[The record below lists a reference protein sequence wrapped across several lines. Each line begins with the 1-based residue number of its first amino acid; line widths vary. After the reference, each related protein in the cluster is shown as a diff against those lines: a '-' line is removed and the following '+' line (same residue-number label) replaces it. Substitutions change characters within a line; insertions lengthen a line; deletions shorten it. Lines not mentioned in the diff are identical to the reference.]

1 MRAARILAGTLA
13 LSVAATALL
22 PAPVW
27 AQQPPAPAAVS
38 SNTVPRVPVRSG
50 VHPDYSRLVFDWP
63 REVPYTVEQN
73 GAGVSIRFP
82 VAAQVDLAGVLRA
95 RPSRINGLTQA
106 AADGSVTVRFDIP
119 AGAGIKHSRAGAR
132 IIVDVLDKPPPG
144 STPAPTSPP
153 PPPSTQQQQA
163 AAAPT
168 PAPAAPAQTA
178 SAQAT
183 PRPADPRA
191 PREGAPLYQLRGNAA
206 PNGAATASGAPT
218 PLTVSPPPPPAATNP
233 TPAAAAPAPTP
244 APAVTATAAPTAVA
258 PPPPP
263 APAAAMPPPAAT
275 PAASTSDAP
284 AGEVA
289 IAPVTLPFDPKAA
302 RAAAIF
308 ERAGYLYILFD
319 DTVPPE
325 TAPPMPAGLQ
335 SVIEPVAVQGG
346 AGFRLSM
353 PALMQASVGRDGTV
367 WQVTLAQATG
377 VKATNSSIIPRPDPD
392 FALGPRLVVPAAEA
406 EKVIAFK
413 DPVVGDTLSVVPL
426 PLPGQHVDAPLRY
439 TEVQFLPTLQGLV
452 MRPLDDRLAVQPVR
466 EGVEVTVPGG
476 LRLSP
481 PADVQVAIPP
491 PPPPVEQEKLFDFKR
506 WGQVAARDYNK
517 TRQAKWDRLTALPD
531 AEKTRGRLD
540 IARFYLAN
548 GMGYE
553 ALGMLSRVQSL
564 QPDVDRRPEFLAV
577 RGIGRVLTGDFAG
590 GMADLSNR
598 QLANEP
604 DAALWRAAALAGQ
617 GDYAGAHAA
626 FQASKD
632 LLDRYPEPFYTG
644 LALSAADAALR
655 AGQPEAAALIMDRV
669 AKRGG
674 ESGDQ
679 APAVQYFRGAVFRA
693 LGDNDKALSYFKQA
707 QAGRDRLYAMRAKRD
722 YIDTA
727 LAAGKMP
734 PKEAAKKMEE
744 MRFAWRGDALE
755 LSNLRRIG
763 EVHAIAGNYPQ
774 AFDSMRHTIS
784 AFPDTPEA
792 KEIAADMTRTF
803 TELFATDG
811 AAKMSPLEAMG
822 LYEQYRELT
831 PPGPDG
837 DRIIRKLAERLVEI
851 DLLDRAGQLLDHQVQ
866 YRLQGLE
873 KAQVGTRLA
882 GIRLLDGTPELAV
895 AALDK
900 SEVPEITPELA
911 EERKLLRA
919 RALSQ
924 INKGAEAVQLL
935 AADQSHN
942 ANLLRIDIA
951 MRDKQWK
958 AAAQA
963 LADVI
968 GPPPAA
974 GATLDPQVSSLVVNR
989 ATALSLA
996 GDNAGLDALRR
1007 DFGPAMEKS
1016 KDATFFRL
1024 LTRPEESAGLADAN
1038 TIRQRITEID
1048 LFRSFL
1054 DNYRT
1059 VRQEAATPP
1068 PAAAPATPPATPPS

>member
-22 PAPVW
+22 PAPSW
-27 AQQPPAPAAVS
+27 AQQPAPAAAA
-38 SNTVPRVPVRSG
+38 NAAPRVPVRSG

-82 VAAQVDLAGVLRA
+82 VAAQIDLAGVLRA
-95 RPSRINGLTQA
+95 RPSRINALTQA

-119 AGAGIKHSRAGAR
+119 AGAGIKHSRAGSR
-132 IIVDVLDKPPPG
+132 IIIDILDKPPPG
-144 STPAPTSPP
+144 STPAPASPP
-153 PPPSTQQQQA
+153 PAGQQTA
-163 AAAPT
+163 AAAP
-168 PAPAAPAQTA
+168 APAAATQTP
-178 SAQAT
+178 

-191 PREGAPLYQLRGNAA
+191 TREGAPLYQLRGNAA
-206 PNGAATASGAPT
+206 PNGTATASGAPT
-218 PLTVSPPPPPAATNP
+218 PLTASPPPAPVAANP
-233 TPAAAAPAPTP
+233 VPAPAPGPVAATP
-244 APAVTATAAPTAVA
+244 TPVA

-263 APAAAMPPPAAT
+263 PAQAAAQPTAT
-275 PAASTSDAP
+275 PAAAPTAANAAP
-284 AGEVA
+284 APPAEVA
-289 IAPVTLPFDPKAA
+289 MAPVTLSFDPKAA

-319 DTVPPE
+319 DTVPPD
-325 TAPPMPAGLQ
+325 TAPALPAGLQ
-335 SVIEPVAVQGG
+335 SVIEPVAVPGG
-346 AGFRLSM
+346 GGFRLSM
-353 PALMQASVGRDGTV
+353 PALMQASVKRDGTS
-367 WQVTLAQATG
+367 WQVTLSQGASAAPSGT
-377 VKATNSSIIPRPDPD
+377 SILPKPDPD
-392 FALGPRLVVPAAEA
+392 FALGPRLVVPAQEA

-413 DPVVGDTLSVVPL
+413 DPVVGDTLSIVPL
-426 PLPGQHVDAPLRY
+426 PLPGQHMETPLRY
-439 TEVQFLPTLQGLV
+439 NEVQFLATLQGLAL
-452 MRPLDDRLAVQPVR
+452 RPLDDRLAVQPVR

-481 PADVQVAIPP
+481 ATDAQVAIPP

-517 TRQAKWDRLTALPD
+517 MRQAKWDRLTALPD

-553 ALGMLSRVQSL
+553 ALGMLTRVQSL
-564 QPDVDRRPEFLAV
+564 QPDVDRRPEFLAI

-655 AGQPEAAALIMDRV
+655 AGQPEAAALTMDRV

-707 QAGRDRLYAMRAKRD
+707 QGGRDRLYSMRAKRD

-774 AFDSMRHTIS
+774 AFDTMRHTIS

-803 TELFATDG
+803 TDLFATDG
-811 AAKMSPLEAMG
+811 AAKMTPLEAMG

-882 GIRLLDGTPELAV
+882 GIRLLDGNPEQAV

-900 SEVPEITPELA
+900 SNVPEINPELA

-924 INKGAEAVQLL
+924 INKGTDAVQLL
-935 AADQSHN
+935 AADQSRD

-963 LADVI
+963 MADVI

-1024 LTRPEESAGLADAN
+1024 LTRPGESAGLADAN

-1048 LFRSFL
+1048 LFRNFL
-1054 DNYRT
+1054 EKYRET
-1059 VRQEAATPP
+1059 RQEAATPP

>member
-1 MRAARILAGTLA
+1 MRTSRLLTATLA
-13 LSVAATALL
+13 LSVATVALL
-22 PAPVW
+22 SDPVR
-27 AQQPPAPAAVS
+27 AQQPAPASASAAPAA
-38 SNTVPRVPVRSG
+38 PRVPVRSG

-73 GAGVSIRFP
+73 GASVSVRFP
-82 VAAQVDLAGVLRA
+82 VTAQIDLAGVLRA
-95 RPSRINGLTQA
+95 KPSRVTGLTQA
-106 AADGSVTVRFDIP
+106 GADGAVTVRFDIP
-119 AGAGIKHSRAGAR
+119 AGAGIKHSRAGTR
-132 IIVDVLDKPPPG
+132 IVLDILDKPPPG
-144 STPAPTSPP
+144 STPAPAP
-153 PPPSTQQQQA
+153 A
-163 AAAPT
+163 AARPA
-168 PAPAAPAQTA
+168 PAPAASTGSPPALA
-178 SAQAT
+178 SAQPAP
-183 PRPADPRA
+183 PRPADPR
-191 PREGAPLYQLRGNAA
+191 PPKEGAPLYQLRGNAA
-206 PNGAATASGAPT
+206 PANAGGTAPAATASGAPT
-218 PLTVSPPPPPAATNP
+218 PLVPPAAATPPPPANVPAPLPQQAALPAPGAVPPPATAAP
-233 TPAAAAPAPTP
+233 AAAPA
-244 APAVTATAAPTAVA
+244 VA
-258 PPPPP
+258 GPSEPV
-263 APAAAMPPPAAT
+263 M
-275 PAASTSDAP
+275 
-284 AGEVA
+284 
-289 IAPVTLPFDPKAA
+289 APVMLSFDPKAA
-302 RAAAIF
+302 RTAAIF
-308 ERAGYLYILFD
+308 ERAGYLYVLFGEPVPPD
-319 DTVPPE
+319 TTPTVPPE
-325 TAPPMPAGLQ
+325 LQ
-335 SVIEPVAVQGG
+335 VTVEPVAVEGG
-346 AGFRLSM
+346 SGFRLPM
-353 PALMQASVGRDGTV
+353 PAVLQAAVKRDGTA
-367 WQVTLAQATG
+367 WQVILSRTSETAEKPPSGSTIQP
-377 VKATNSSIIPRPDPD
+377 KPDPE
-392 FALGPRLVVPAAEA
+392 FALGARLVVPAAEA
-406 EKVIAFK
+406 ERVIPFK

-426 PLPGQHVDAPLRY
+426 PLPGQHVEAPLRY
-439 TEVQFLPTLQGLV
+439 TEVQFLPTLQGV
-452 MRPLDDRLAVQPVR
+452 VIRPLDDRLTVQPVR
-466 EGVEVTVPGG
+466 EGLEVTVPGG

-481 PADVQVAIPP
+481 PSDVLAAIPP

-506 WGQVAARDYNK
+506 WGQVPVKDYIK
-517 TRQAKWDRLTALPD
+517 TRQARWDRLADLPE

-540 IARFYLAN
+540 VARFYLAN

-553 ALGMLSRVQSL
+553 ALGMLTRVQAL
-564 QPDVDRRPEFLAV
+564 QPDVDRRAEFLAI
-577 RGIGRVLTGDFAG
+577 RGIGRALTGDFAG
-590 GMADLSNR
+590 SLADLSNR

-617 GDYAGAHAA
+617 GDYAGAHAG

-644 LALSAADAALR
+644 LALAAADTALR
-655 AGQPEAAALIMDRV
+655 VNQPEAAALTMDRV

-674 ESGDQ
+674 ENGDQ
-679 APAVQYFRGAVFRA
+679 AAAVQYFRGSVFRA

-707 QAGRDRLYAMRAKRD
+707 REGRDRLYSMRAKRD

-727 LAAGKMP
+727 LAAGKMD
-734 PKEAAKKMEE
+734 PKVAAKQMEE

-763 EVHAIAGNYPQ
+763 EVHAIAGDYPR
-774 AFDSMRHTIS
+774 AFDTMRQTIS
-784 AFPDTPEA
+784 AFPDTAEA

-803 TELFATDG
+803 TDLFAKDG
-811 AAKMSPLEAMG
+811 AAKMTPLEAMG

-851 DLLDRAGQLLDHQVQ
+851 DLLDRAAQLLDHQVQ
-866 YRLQGLE
+866 YRLSGLE

-882 GIRLLDGTPELAV
+882 GIRLLDGNPQQAV

-900 SEVPEITPELA
+900 SDVAEITPELA

-924 INKGAEAVQLL
+924 IDKGTEAVQLL
-935 AADQSHN
+935 AADQSRN

-963 LADVI
+963 LSDVI
-968 GPPPAA
+968 GPPPAP
-974 GATLDPQVSSLVVNR
+974 GAALDPQMSSLVVNR

-1007 DFGPAMEKS
+1007 DFGPAMEKT

-1059 VRQEAATPP
+1059 ARQEAATPP
-1068 PAAAPATPPATPPS
+1068 PAAPTGQTQPPS

>member
-1 MRAARILAGTLA
+1 MRTARLLAGTLA
-13 LSVAATALL
+13 LSVAATALMSVSAL
-22 PAPVW
+22 AQQQAAPATATPQPGPAVPAPQ
-27 AQQPPAPAAVS
+27 AAPA
-38 SNTVPRVPVRSG
+38 VPRVPVRSG

-73 GAGVSIRFP
+73 GASVTVRFP
-82 VAAQVDLAGVLRA
+82 VSAQIDLAGVLRA
-95 RPSRINGLTQA
+95 RPTRIAGLAQA
-106 AADGSVTVRFDIP
+106 SADGAVTVRFDIP
-119 AGAGIKHSRAGAR
+119 AGAGIKHSRAGSR
-132 IIVDVLDKPPPG
+132 VVLDVLDKAPPG
-144 STPAPTSPP
+144 TRPAPASPP
-153 PPPSTQQQQA
+153 PPAPA
-163 AAAPT
+163 AAAP
-168 PAPAAPAQTA
+168 APATAPSEA
-178 SAQAT
+178 

-191 PREGAPLYQLRGNAA
+191 AREGAPLYQLRGNPAPAA
-206 PNGAATASGAPT
+206 VPAATGAPT
-218 PLTVSPPPPPAATNP
+218 PLTPAGASPPPPPAA
-233 TPAAAAPAPTP
+233 AQAAAPAAVSPQSPPPPQPLSPSSP
-244 APAVTATAAPTAVA
+244 AAAPVA
-258 PPPPP
+258 GPPPP
-263 APAAAMPPPAAT
+263 AAETAQAAAT
-275 PAASTSDAP
+275 PAEPVMAP
-284 AGEVA
+284 
-289 IAPVTLPFDPKAA
+289 IMLSFDPKAA
-302 RAAAIF
+302 RTAAIF
-308 ERAGYLYILFD
+308 ERAGYLYVLFGEP
-319 DTVPPE
+319 VPPE
-325 TAPPMPAGLQ
+325 TAPVVPPELQVSVETVAVDGGSGFRLPMPAVLQ
-335 SVIEPVAVQGG
+335 AV
-346 AGFRLSM
+346 
-353 PALMQASVGRDGTV
+353 VKRDGTA
-367 WQVTLAQATG
+367 WQVILSRTSDVADRPVSG
-377 VKATNSSIIPRPDPD
+377 SSIQPRPDPE

-406 EKVIAFK
+406 ERVIAFK

-426 PLPGQHVDAPLRY
+426 PLPGQHVQAPLRY
-439 TEVQFLPTLQGLV
+439 AEVQFLPTLQGVV
-452 MRPLDDRLAVQPVR
+452 MRPLDDRLSVQPVR

-481 PADVQVAIPP
+481 PADVQAAIPP

-506 WGQVAARDYNK
+506 WGQVQPRDYIK
-517 TRQAKWDRLTALPD
+517 TRQARWDRLADLPE

-540 IARFYLAN
+540 VARFYLAN

-553 ALGMLSRVQSL
+553 ALGMLKRVQAL
-564 QPDVDRRPEFLAV
+564 QPDVDRRAEFLAI

-590 GMADLSNR
+590 GMSDLSDR
-598 QLANEP
+598 SLSGEP

-617 GDYAGAHAA
+617 GDYAAAHAA
-626 FQASKD
+626 FQSSKD

-644 LALSAADAALR
+644 LALTAADAALR
-655 AGQPEAAALIMDRV
+655 LGQPEAAALTMDRV

-674 ESGDQ
+674 ESGNQ
-679 APAVQYFRGAVFRA
+679 AAAVQYFRGAVFRA
-693 LGDNDKALSYFKQA
+693 LGDNDKALSYFKQV
-707 QAGRDRLYAMRAKRD
+707 QAGRDRLYAMRAKRN

-727 LAAGKMP
+727 LAAGKMD
-734 PKEAAKKMEE
+734 PKVAAKQMEE

-763 EVHAIAGNYPQ
+763 EVHALAGNYPQ
-774 AFDSMRHTIS
+774 AFDTMRQTIS

-803 TELFATDG
+803 TDLFARDG
-811 AAKMSPLEAMG
+811 AAKMTPLEAMG

-851 DLLDRAGQLLDHQVQ
+851 DLLDRAAQLLDHQVQ
-866 YRLQGLE
+866 YRLSGLE

-882 GIRLLDGTPELAV
+882 GIRLLDGKPEEAV

-900 SEVPEITPELA
+900 SNVPEIGPDLA

-924 INKGAEAVQLL
+924 INKGGEAVQLL
-935 AADQSHN
+935 AADQSRN

-963 LADVI
+963 LSDVI

-974 GATLDPQVSSLVVNR
+974 GATLDPQVSGLIVNR

-1007 DFGPAMEKS
+1007 DFGPAMEQT
-1016 KDATFFRL
+1016 KDAAFFRL

-1059 VRQEAATPP
+1059 SRQEAAAPP
-1068 PAAAPATPPATPPS
+1068 PTGQPAPPAQPPS

>member
-1 MRAARILAGTLA
+1 MRTSRLLIGTLA
-13 LSVAATALL
+13 LSVATVALL
-22 PAPVW
+22 PDA
-27 AQQPPAPAAVS
+27 ARSQQPAPATASAAPTAVAA
-38 SNTVPRVPVRSG
+38 PRVPVRSG

-63 REVPYTVEQN
+63 REVPYSVEQN
-73 GAGVSIRFP
+73 GASVSVRFP
-82 VAAQVDLAGVLRA
+82 VAAQIDLAAVLRA
-95 RPSRINGLTQA
+95 RPSRINGLAQV

-132 IIVDVLDKPPPG
+132 VVLDILDKPPPG
-144 STPAPTSPP
+144 AKAAPAAQATPAPQT
-153 PPPSTQQQQA
+153 A
-163 AAAPT
+163 AASPG
-168 PAPAAPAQTA
+168 PAPAAVQ
-178 SAQAT
+178 QAP
-183 PRPADPRA
+183 PRPADPRPA
-191 PREGAPLYQLRGNAA
+191 KEGAPLYQLRGNAA
-206 PNGAATASGAPT
+206 PANNAAAGAATPAPAATASGAPT
-218 PLTVSPPPPPAATNP
+218 PLVPAATTTPAPPTPTP
-233 TPAAAAPAPTP
+233 TPAITP
-244 APAVTATAAPTAVA
+244 APVLQQAATAAPVV
-258 PPPPP
+258 PPPVVPPP
-263 APAAAMPPPAAT
+263 APGVSAAAGPSEPVMT
-275 PAASTSDAP
+275 PVMLS
-284 AGEVA
+284 
-289 IAPVTLPFDPKAA
+289 FDPKVA
-302 RAAAIF
+302 RTAAIF
-308 ERAGYLYILFD
+308 ERAGYLYVLFGD
-319 DTVPPE
+319 PVPPE
-325 TAPPMPAGLQ
+325 TTPAVPPELQ
-335 SVIEPVAVQGG
+335 VTVEPVAVEGG
-346 AGFRLSM
+346 SGFRLPM
-353 PALMQASVGRDGTV
+353 PAVLQAAVKRDGTA
-367 WQVTLAQATG
+367 WQVVLSRTSETLDKPASGSTIQ
-377 VKATNSSIIPRPDPD
+377 PRPDPE
-392 FALGPRLVVPAAEA
+392 FALGARLVVPAVEA
-406 EKVIAFK
+406 ERIIIFK

-426 PLPGQHVDAPLRY
+426 PLPGQHVEAPLRY
-439 TEVQFLPTLQGLV
+439 TEVQFLPTLQGV
-452 MRPLDDRLAVQPVR
+452 VIRPLDDRLSVQPVR
-466 EGVEVTVPGG
+466 EGLEVTVPGG

-481 PADVQVAIPP
+481 PSDVVAAIPP

-506 WGQVAARDYNK
+506 WGQVPVKDYVK
-517 TRQAKWDRLTALPD
+517 TRQVRWDRLANLPE

-553 ALGMLSRVQSL
+553 ALGMLTRVQSL
-564 QPDVDRRPEFLAV
+564 QPDVDRRPEFLAI

-590 GMADLSNR
+590 GLADLSNR
-598 QLANEP
+598 QLAGEP

-617 GDYAGAHAA
+617 GDYTGAHAG

-644 LALSAADAALR
+644 LALAAADAALR
-655 AGQPEAAALIMDRV
+655 VNQPEAAALTMDRV

-674 ESGDQ
+674 EDGNQ
-679 APAVQYFRGAVFRA
+679 AAAVQYFRGSVFRA
-693 LGDNDKALSYFKQA
+693 LGDNDKALTYFKRA
-707 QAGRDRLYAMRAKRD
+707 RDGRDRLYSMRAKRD

-727 LAAGKMP
+727 LAAGKMD
-734 PKEAAKKMEE
+734 PKVAAKQMEE

-763 EVHAIAGNYPQ
+763 EVHAIAGDYPR
-774 AFDSMRHTIS
+774 AFDTMRQTIS
-784 AFPDTPEA
+784 DFPDTPEA

-803 TELFATDG
+803 TDLFAKDG
-811 AAKMSPLEAMG
+811 AAKMTPLEAMG

-851 DLLDRAGQLLDHQVQ
+851 DLLDRAAQLLDHQVQ
-866 YRLQGLE
+866 YRLAGLE

-882 GIRLLDGTPELAV
+882 GIRLLDGNPQEAV

-900 SEVPEITPELA
+900 SIVPEITPELA

-924 INKGAEAVQLL
+924 IDKGAEAVQLL
-935 AADQSHN
+935 AADQSRN

-968 GPPPAA
+968 GPPPAPGTA
-974 GATLDPQVSSLVVNR
+974 LDPQVSSLVVNR

-996 GDNAGLDALRR
+996 GDNAGLDTLRR
-1007 DFGPAMEKS
+1007 DFGPAMEKT

-1059 VRQEAATPP
+1059 ARQEAATPP
-1068 PAAAPATPPATPPS
+1068 PAQPAGQTQPPS